1 MHVVRP
7 TLSVT
12 PLSVGDWQNFSKSS
26 RVTTHTQHPSNS
38 NRLYFRYLTRVLSSL
53 LSWYA
58 MTTNTI
64 NISRKIRQAVQSVD
78 PEAETILYG
87 SRARGDEKSDSD
99 WDILVLTRYPV
110 DLATEQQF
118 RDKIY
123 DLELETGEP
132 LSIFVYSKED
142 WHKNKR
148 ITPFYHNV
156 VEEGVHL

>member
-1 MHVVRP
+1 
-7 TLSVT
+7 
-12 PLSVGDWQNFSKSS
+12 
-26 RVTTHTQHPSNS
+26 
-38 NRLYFRYLTRVLSSL
+38 
-53 LSWYA
+53 

-64 NISRKIRQAVQSVD
+64 NISRKIRQTVQSVD
-78 PEAETILYG
+78 PEVEIILYG
-87 SRARGDEKSDSD
+87 SRARGDEKPDSD